1 MSKAIN
7 VLHQN
12 NISNYNTEKCYLE
25 FQHRNID
32 QSYSKYNEDF
42 TWHKDDKQIIGCPVY
57 TVIFYLKKDNTVTG
71 GNFAYVIDNKK
82 HEHEVKTK
90 DIICFSGHIEHMPTA
105 LKGCGDRN
113 SIVVFIERT

>member
-42 TWHKDDKQIIGCPVY
+42 TWHKDDKQIIGC
-57 TVIFYLKKDNTVTG
+57 VTG